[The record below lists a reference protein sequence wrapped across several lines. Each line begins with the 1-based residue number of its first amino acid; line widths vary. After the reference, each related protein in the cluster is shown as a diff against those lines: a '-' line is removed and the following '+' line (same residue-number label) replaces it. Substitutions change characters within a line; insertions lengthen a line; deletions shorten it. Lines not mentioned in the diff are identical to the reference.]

1 MATFSLRATAP
12 HQLNCKCWPTSWA
25 ALPPDLFR
33 ASVCSLC
40 IYRLFCSCPQTAL
53 QICRNSKLVPRLQCG
68 PWCITFSS
76 VNPLTLTAILIWQ
89 EFGGILL
96 NKKRTGSEGLWI
108 SSYIYCLDVCLLCC
122 YFFFPLPMIKKKK
135 KPASFTWPKSKAR
148 VVLTAQKSINILHEE
163 SSGTFI
169 IFAWMILF
177 WEEGTTLEQSL
188 FQKVQ
193 ALWNGLSNVTRSTD
207 VHQAETHIMT
217 DLFYVSTG

>member
-53 QICRNSKLVPRLQCG
+53 QICRNSKLVPWLQCG

-122 YFFFPLPMIKKKK
+122 CCFFFPLPMIKKKTK
-135 KPASFTWPKSKAR
+135 KKTCQFHLTEEQGQGGLNRSEVNQYPPWGKLRYIYYLCLNDF
-148 VVLTAQKSINILHEE
+148 VLRGGNYVGAELVS
-163 SSGTFI
+163 
-169 IFAWMILF
+169 
-177 WEEGTTLEQSL
+177 EGTSAV
-188 FQKVQ
+188 K
-193 ALWNGLSNVTRSTD
+193 RS
-207 VHQAETHIMT
+207 
-217 DLFYVSTG
+217 F